1 MPRRKDKIL
10 SSIEEEALKHI
21 AATEAPE
28 VTKRA
33 NVLLAINSGQ
43 TERGIAE
50 KLGVSK
56 NTVGEWKKRWLSHEA
71 TPQTWDEAL
80 TKAYVVLGEKMG
92 RPKKVKDN
100 KEITKIIEIS
110 EWNKSHSPSR
120 SKHQHNKAVAETVKS
135 KGLAQLSPR
144 TVGRLL
150 ETTQSL

>member
-1 MPRRKDKIL
+1 MPRHKDKIL
-10 SSIEEEALKHI
+10 NSIEEQVLTHI

-28 VTKRA
+28 VVKRA
-33 NVLLAINSGQ
+33 TVLLAINSGH

-71 TPQTWDEAL
+71 ISQTWDEAL
-80 TKAYVVLGEKMG
+80 AKTYVVLGDKIG

-110 EWNKSHSPSR
+110 EWNKTHSPCR

-150 ETTQSL
+150 ENTQSL